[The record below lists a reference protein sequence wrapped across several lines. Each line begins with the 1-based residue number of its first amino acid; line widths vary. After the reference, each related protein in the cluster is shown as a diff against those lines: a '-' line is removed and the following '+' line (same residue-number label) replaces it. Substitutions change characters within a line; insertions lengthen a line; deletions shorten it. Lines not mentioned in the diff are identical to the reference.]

1 MQHDSTE
8 KLLKTVR
15 RRLWLA
21 NLIDRGWFGLMLTS
35 CCLAVAAVL
44 HILHVSLPLNWW
56 GPAVLLPL
64 AVATVTAAFNRPSLA
79 ASVRTADRWLNTHDL
94 LTAAWYLRSQSPRP
108 TSTAALVVLDQ
119 ANRVAADS
127 SHNLPRLSR
136 ARRPLLRAI
145 AVAVAAGSLFF
156 LSLPG
161 VAPSGRL
168 PDSMPDESRVVGPV
182 AKDPWITVLQ
192 KGGAD
197 PAPIVDA
204 RRSNSK
210 PTEGFIGASNE
221 LKAQAAPGAKHGDQ
235 DESGSRTRSH
245 ALQAAK
251 GGGASRAASKE
262 QGREPSRD
270 ASEGI
275 ANLGDLEYVA
285 LQRKPAG
292 EAVAIDRAVGAELIP
307 SEGGPPEL
315 TVTVQHVPA
324 ARAAKEPFS
333 TGGGPAYKA
342 LQAHYFEE
350 ISHGD

>member
-35 CCLAVAAVL
+35 CCLALAAVL
-44 HILHVSLPLNWW
+44 HLLHVALPLNWW

-64 AVATVTAAFNRPSLA
+64 AVATVAAAFNRPSLA
-79 ASVRTADRWLNTHDL
+79 ASARTTDRCLNTHDL
-94 LTAAWYLRSQSPRP
+94 LTAAWYLRSQTPRP
-108 TSTAALVVLDQ
+108 ASIAALVVLDQ
-119 ANRVAADS
+119 ANQVAAAPP
-127 SHNLPRLSR
+127 HRLPRLTR
-136 ARRPLLRAI
+136 AGRPLPRAI
-145 AVAVAAGSLFF
+145 SVAVAATSLFF
-156 LSLPG
+156 LSFQGAVPSSSLPSP
-161 VAPSGRL
+161 V
-168 PDSMPDESRVVGPV
+168 PDESRVQSQAVE
-182 AKDPWITVLQ
+182 DPWLTVLQ
-192 KGGAD
+192 TGRPD
-197 PAPIVDA
+197 PAPNVDA
-204 RRSNSK
+204 RQSNSK
-210 PTEGFIGASNE
+210 PQGSSIGASNE
-221 LKAQAAPGAKHGDQ
+221 PKSQAAPAAKHGDQ
-235 DESGSRTRSH
+235 DESGSRARSH

-251 GGGASRAASKE
+251 EGGASRVASKE

-275 ANLGDLEYVA
+275 ANLGDLEFVA

-292 EAVAIDRAVGAELIP
+292 EAVAIDRAVGAELVP

-315 TVTVQHVPA
+315 TVTVERVPA

-342 LQAHYFEE
+342 FQAQYFEE

>member
-1 MQHDSTE
+1 MQDDSTE
-8 KLLKTVR
+8 KLLKAVR

-44 HILHVSLPLNWW
+44 HIFHAALPLNWW

-64 AVATVTAAFNRPSLA
+64 AVATVAAAFNRPSLA
-79 ASVRTADRWLNTHDL
+79 ASARTADRWLNTHDL
-94 LTAAWYLRSQSPRP
+94 LTAAWHLRSQSPRP

-119 ANRVAADS
+119 ANRVAAGP
-127 SHNLPRLSR
+127 SHSLPHLTRAWRPLPR
-136 ARRPLLRAI
+136 AI
-145 AVAVAAGSLFF
+145 VVAVAAGSVFF

-161 VAPSGRL
+161 VAPTGRL
-168 PDSMPDESRVVGPV
+168 SDPMPDESRVVGQA

-192 KGGAD
+192 TGRPD

-204 RRSNSK
+204 RQSNSK
-210 PTEGFIGASNE
+210 PPDNSIGASNE
-221 LKAQAAPGAKHGDQ
+221 PKAQPAPAAKHGDQ

-251 GGGASRAASKE
+251 GGGASPLASKE

-275 ANLGDLEYVA
+275 ANLGDLEFVA

-315 TVTVQHVPA
+315 AVTVERVPA